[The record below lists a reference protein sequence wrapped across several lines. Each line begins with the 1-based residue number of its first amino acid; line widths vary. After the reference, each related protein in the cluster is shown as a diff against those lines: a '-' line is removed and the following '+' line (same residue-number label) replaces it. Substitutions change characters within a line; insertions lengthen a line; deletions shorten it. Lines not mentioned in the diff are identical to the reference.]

1 MPERR
6 VTLTD
11 FSSGMVSRRL
21 ANRIDT
27 ALRAHAVEDL
37 DGFVVHP
44 DGGLVRRRGT
54 MFGRSGLG
62 LNSPDDGTPAFTLYD
77 KLVSGESVPFLSF
90 PGYDGSNYE
99 LHNVNLQNNNDTKIQ
114 SNTLLPDLYAQPIRS
129 TGKYAEKRT
138 YSSAALSLHSK
149 SATLVEET
157 ENYNPTIYDNV
168 YDLPDDYYYGG
179 VLETGA
185 ASEVR
190 EIGGTKYL
198 FTNESISE
206 EFTKSFNGSKDQAF
220 QIYYWAIS
228 TKGWEANKKYKIRGI
243 YNGKQIYGIKV
254 RYIWYDKDDYWFW
267 QNEYN
272 QQAWLIYL
280 YDKDGNVI
288 KEISNSNYNALQ
300 YTGNVTLFYYV
311 SADSDLT
318 NNDLVVDSSFTTE
331 HGAGYVDDLNFHYQK
346 GAVFNYK
353 DPNDNTKVEHLNV
366 SSGVPFPT
374 DYTTTYQLPSDLG
387 KDYHLQSGSPYELDD
402 DGEHLHTD
410 DASAELV
417 YTDLED
423 LYGYSYAYDVPTD
436 MEQAMGLDSGS
447 DYLLQGVGTTDYI
460 FTNDSNAT
468 LMYHSDASLAEH
480 QFIQIW
486 SKDGS
491 IRVNLSQNTLA
502 EEAEKHISTI
512 FQSRRIAL
520 DRDNGILFM
529 SAPFAYNDFESE
541 GLIQYY
547 PAFYKVEN
555 PKWIA
560 SRGSV
565 YIGTD
570 KGEYEVLS
578 NFAYFSNELGGVVVQ
593 RISNIGTD
601 FAVYFGQTMV
611 MVKDRRLIQI
621 GYQGA
626 DVYQTNSIAEFIDN
640 GQVITADTLEFGSH
654 RYFAFVDDNDDL
666 YVLAQSQST
675 GVNAWSK
682 IDSNVK
688 WIKAHNQDLYIAK
701 ERSGSI
707 YLEVLPFDNLT
718 YPGNRSDNITKH
730 FWNNKVYGDQGG
742 YAYVKDTITQD
753 TLPASSTV
761 KAYKVDES
769 GYEYIGDLTTDAS
782 GVITET
788 ASEILTTAGE
798 STEAYL
804 YCYKES
810 FTSQVKTLPVGLA
823 AGISNVKNV
832 NKVILSVIDSM
843 AAKVRVG
850 TGTWEE
856 WSSEELYTGVV
867 ELSVE
872 STNDDDPQIE
882 IQSVD
887 DKPLHIVTIEAEV
900 NVGEY

>member
-54 MFGRSGLG
+54 LFGRSGLG

-77 KLVSGESVPFLSF
+77 KLVSGESIPFLSF

-114 SNTLLPDLYAQPIRS
+114 SNTLLPDLYAKPIRS

-149 SATLVEET
+149 SAILVEET
-157 ENYNPTIYDNV
+157 GNYNPTIYDNV
-168 YDLPDDYYYGG
+168 YDLPDDYYNNG
-179 VLETGA
+179 VLKSGT

-190 EIGGTKYL
+190 EIEGSKYL
-198 FTNESISE
+198 YTNESIAQNISE
-206 EFTKSFNGSKDQAF
+206 TFSAATKEAYNIYIWAKQTMGFDTDKKYYAKGTFKGVEFNYIKIEYFYDSNSSGSDFKSWIIYFYDKYGNLIKGDINGSTKQQQVSYNEYKWFSIIYGGLASSLSNDDTSTSGFNDDYGHGLQDVTINRQVGAVLLYDDTYGKDQ
-220 QIYYWAIS
+220 I
-228 TKGWEANKKYKIRGI
+228 ANLSL
-243 YNGKQIYGIKV
+243 
-254 RYIWYDKDDYWFW
+254 
-267 QNEYN
+267 
-272 QQAWLIYL
+272 A
-280 YDKDGNVI
+280 
-288 KEISNSNYNALQ
+288 
-300 YTGNVTLFYYV
+300 
-311 SADSDLT
+311 
-318 NNDLVVDSSFTTE
+318 
-331 HGAGYVDDLNFHYQK
+331 
-346 GAVFNYK
+346 
-353 DPNDNTKVEHLNV
+353 
-366 SSGVPFPT
+366 SGVPFPT
-374 DYTTTYQLPSDLG
+374 EYSYTYILPSDHG
-387 KDYHLQSGSPYELDD
+387 KDYHLQSGNPYELDD

-410 DASAELV
+410 DSSAELV

-423 LYGYSYAYDVPTD
+423 LYGYSYAYDVPSD
-436 MEQAMGLDSGS
+436 MEQAMGLDSGM
-447 DYLLQGVGTTDYI
+447 DYLLQSVGTTDYI
-460 FTNDSNAT
+460 FTNDSDAT
-468 LMYHSDASLAEH
+468 LMYHSDASLTEH

-491 IRVNLSQNTLA
+491 IRVNLSDNTLT
-502 EEAEKHISTI
+502 EEAEKQISTI

-529 SAPFAYNDFESE
+529 SAPFAYNDFESD
-541 GLIQYY
+541 GLIKYY
-547 PAFYKVEN
+547 PEFYKVET
-555 PKWIA
+555 PKWIV

-578 NFAYFSNELGGVVVQ
+578 SFAYFSNELGGVVAQ

-601 FAVYFGQTMV
+601 FAIYFGRTMV

-654 RYFAFVDDNDDL
+654 RYFTFVDHNDDL
-666 YVLAQSQST
+666 YVLAQSEAT

-682 IDSNVK
+682 VASNVK
-688 WIKAHNQDLYIAK
+688 WIKAHNQDLYIARD
-701 ERSGSI
+701 RSGSI
-707 YLEVLPFDNLT
+707 YLEVLPFDNLNF
-718 YPGNRSDNITKH
+718 PGNRSDNITKH

-761 KAYKVDES
+761 KAYKVDDS
-769 GYEYIGDLTTDAS
+769 GYEYIGELTTDAS
-782 GVITET
+782 GVIIET
-788 ASEILTTAGE
+788 AAAILTMANE

-810 FTSQVKTLPVGLA
+810 FTSKVKTLPVGLA

-832 NKVILSVIDSM
+832 NRVIVSVIDSM
-843 AAKVRVG
+843 AFKVRVG
-850 TGTWEE
+850 SGTWEE
-856 WSSEELYTGVV
+856 WSSIDLFTGAVPI
-867 ELSVE
+867 SVE
-872 STNDDDPQIE
+872 STNDDDPQVD